1 MKLLWSMVK
10 KDIRQNPVVTTV
22 LGVFLLL
29 SMLLMSTGFRT
40 MGTMV
45 SSLIGLNE
53 IAMPPEYLQMH
64 SRFSE
69 AHRV

>member
-53 IAMPPEYLQMH
+53 IAMPP
-64 SRFSE
+64 
-69 AHRV
+69 